1 MVDSRGEASANFT
14 HSRISTGYAR
24 LDEALRG
31 GFLHS
36 SSVILSAPPGDEVPI
51 ILGKFLTESS
61 HERKQALL
69 ISRSLSSAQAVAP
82 TDAEQVR
89 FLVCE
94 AIPSSKS
101 VIGGGSVGN
110 LTALNLQVSEALR
123 AYQPS
128 RLVID
133 ILSDVLLRHKLVQT
147 RKWLGELLSR
157 FRSQGITTIAHIN
170 PKIHPLE
177 EVDGLIDLFDGHLE
191 IVEAKVDGRPRKW
204 LRINWIHGI
213 EVTERE
219 FPLVGLVAEA
229 PPAEGKRIISAPH
242 NFPIPPTPLIGR
254 EKELP
259 QARQLLLRD
268 DVRIL
273 TMTGSGGT
281 GKTRL
286 ASELAPNL
294 LNDFRDGV
302 FFVQLA
308 AINDPKLVAA
318 TIAGTL
324 GLKEEAGR
332 TLMESLKLYLQEKS
346 MLLLLDNFEQIFSAA
361 PMIAEL
367 IAHSPR
373 VKVLVTSRSALRL
386 RGEFEFPVEPL
397 AVPSLKRLPQVES
410 LSQYPA
416 VALFVERA
424 KAVNPDFRLTN
435 ENARAVAEICIRL
448 DGLPLA
454 LELAASRI
462 KLLAPSAMLPHLE
475 KRLELLTRGAQDLPA
490 RQQTLRAAI
499 DWSYDLLN
507 EGEKTWFRRLSV
519 FVGGCTIQAAEA
531 VCTATADLDLQA
543 LDPLSSLVDKS
554 LLSQKA
560 NGESRF
566 SMLETIREYALE
578 RLAVSGEEP
587 AVRRQHADFFVALAE
602 EAESELLGPQ
612 QSAWLE
618 RLEREH
624 GNLRAALRWSADS
637 GEAIRGLHLAGALW
651 RFWYTR
657 GYLTEGRQWL
667 EEALARAAMPTP
679 ARAKALNGAGA
690 LALTQGDYRVAHAFY
705 DEALAIFRQVEDKGG
720 VAASLNN
727 LALIANDLGDLA
739 NARALYEE
747 SLTLSRELKDKPNIA
762 HLLNN
767 LGLMAQQRGSFAE
780 ARSLLEQS
788 LMIKRELGDKRGI
801 AATLLNLGN
810 VARDLED
817 YRNAGSLFEE
827 SLGLFREL
835 GEARGIAYSMNNLGL
850 VAYGQGDYGR
860 AANLLGESLA
870 LFRELGDKL
879 GLGVCLEGLA
889 GLAAAQAD
897 YERAKTLYDETLAVR
912 MEIGDREGVAGCLEG
927 LAALSCTQRSPERA
941 ARLFGAAEALRE
953 NIGYP
958 IPPADLS
965 DYKHNVASARAALG
979 EQIFAA
985 AWSEGRAMIM
995 DQAIAYA
1002 LGDKTTSQVPE
1013 SSEKLGEDSEK
1024 IIGANDN

>member
-1 MVDSRGEASANFT
+1 MVDSRGEASANST
-14 HSRISTGYAR
+14 HSRISTGYDR

-31 GFLHS
+31 GFLRS
-36 SSVILSAPPGDEVPI
+36 SSVILSAPPSGEVPI

-61 HERKQALL
+61 RERKQAFL
-69 ISRSLSSAQAVAP
+69 ISRSLSSAHAVAP
-82 TDAEQVR
+82 TDTEQVR

-177 EVDGLIDLFDGHLE
+177 EVEGLIDLFDGHLE

-213 EVTERE
+213 ELTERE
-219 FPLVGLVAEA
+219 FPLVGLVTEEA
-229 PPAEGKRIISAPH
+229 PLAERKRIIPAPH
-242 NFPIPPTPLIGR
+242 NFPTPPTPLIGR
-254 EKELP
+254 GKELA

-294 LNDFRDGV
+294 LNDFRDGI
-302 FFVQLA
+302 FFVPLA

-332 TLMESLKLYLQEKS
+332 TLMESLKLYLQERS

-373 VKVLVTSRSALRL
+373 VKVLVTSRSPLRL

-397 AVPSLKRLPQVES
+397 AVPSLKRLPQIES

-424 KAVNPDFRLTN
+424 RAVKPDFRLTN
-435 ENARAVAEICIRL
+435 ENARAVAEICICL

-475 KRLELLTRGAQDLPA
+475 KKLELLTRGAQDLPA
-490 RQQTLRAAI
+490 RQQTLRGAI

-519 FVGGCTIQAAEA
+519 FVGGCTIEAAKA
-531 VCTATADLDLQA
+531 ACTATADLDIQA
-543 LDPLSSLVDKS
+543 LD
-554 LLSQKA
+554 
-560 NGESRF
+560 
-566 SMLETIREYALE
+566 AL
-578 RLAVSGEEP
+578 
-587 AVRRQHADFFVALAE
+587 
-602 EAESELLGPQ
+602 
-612 QSAWLE
+612 
-618 RLEREH
+618 
-624 GNLRAALRWSADS
+624 
-637 GEAIRGLHLAGALW
+637 
-651 RFWYTR
+651 
-657 GYLTEGRQWL
+657 
-667 EEALARAAMPTP
+667 
-679 ARAKALNGAGA
+679 
-690 LALTQGDYRVAHAFY
+690 
-705 DEALAIFRQVEDKGG
+705 
-720 VAASLNN
+720 
-727 LALIANDLGDLA
+727 
-739 NARALYEE
+739 
-747 SLTLSRELKDKPNIA
+747 
-762 HLLNN
+762 
-767 LGLMAQQRGSFAE
+767 
-780 ARSLLEQS
+780 
-788 LMIKRELGDKRGI
+788 
-801 AATLLNLGN
+801 
-810 VARDLED
+810 
-817 YRNAGSLFEE
+817 
-827 SLGLFREL
+827 
-835 GEARGIAYSMNNLGL
+835 
-850 VAYGQGDYGR
+850 
-860 AANLLGESLA
+860 
-870 LFRELGDKL
+870 
-879 GLGVCLEGLA
+879 
-889 GLAAAQAD
+889 
-897 YERAKTLYDETLAVR
+897 
-912 MEIGDREGVAGCLEG
+912 
-927 LAALSCTQRSPERA
+927 
-941 ARLFGAAEALRE
+941 
-953 NIGYP
+953 
-958 IPPADLS
+958 
-965 DYKHNVASARAALG
+965 
-979 EQIFAA
+979 
-985 AWSEGRAMIM
+985 
-995 DQAIAYA
+995 
-1002 LGDKTTSQVPE
+1002 
-1013 SSEKLGEDSEK
+1013 
-1024 IIGANDN
+1024 